1 MSKIGEYRNKSVY
14 DYSSVTAAIDA
25 SSDNDIFTVYW
36 LSGTVGRMFWKGN
49 AIASVNSDRKGL
61 HVVNFNEELWK
72 PKKKEE
78 PVAPTYVKEVSVT
91 SGSKAKEREPP
102 FYDVNWYSK
111 IMGELEKNWESLRTE
126 LNVI

>member
-1 MSKIGEYRNKSVY
+1 MSKIGTYRNKNVY
-14 DYSSVTAAIDA
+14 DYSTITAAINA

-36 LSGTVGRMFWKGN
+36 ISGTVGRMFWKGN
-49 AIASVNSDRKGL
+49 SIASVNSDRKGL

-91 SGSKAKEREPP
+91 SGTKKEETEVPL
-102 FYDVNWYSK
+102 YDADWYRK
-111 IMGELEKNWESLRTE
+111 IMDELDEQWSKMRPN
-126 LNVI
+126 NQI